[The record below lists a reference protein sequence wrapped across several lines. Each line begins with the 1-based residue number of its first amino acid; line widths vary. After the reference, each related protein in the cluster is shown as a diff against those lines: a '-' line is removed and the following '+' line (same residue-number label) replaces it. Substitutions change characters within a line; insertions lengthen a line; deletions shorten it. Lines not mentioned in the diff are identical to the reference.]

1 MSQEFDVT
9 AVGHAIV
16 DVLAP
21 ATEAFIA
28 DEGLPKGGMTLIDQH
43 RAINLYDKMVSRDEL
58 TQESGGSAGN
68 TIAGVASFGGKAAY
82 IGKVAH
88 DELGE
93 VFSRDLRKMG
103 VSFETPFLHDD
114 PTHTARCLIN
124 ITEDGQRTMATFL
137 GAAALVGPADVDP
150 ELIKA
155 SQITYLEGYLF
166 DTPSGRAAFAKA
178 CEIARSVGRKT
189 AITLSDSFVVDRWRT
204 DLMAFIEQ
212 HIDLVFANESEL
224 LSFFQTDD
232 FYKAVRY
239 LKTKT
244 DLAFIT
250 RSEKGSVAV
259 KADISHDIPVYPVQ
273 AVVDTTGAGDQ
284 YAAGVL
290 YGLTQGLHLE
300 TCGRLGALA
309 AAEVISHYG
318 PRPQVSYAQLA
329 RDNGL
334 I

>member
-1 MSQEFDVT
+1 MLAEYDVV

-16 DVLAP
+16 DVIAP
-21 ATEAFIA
+21 AEPAFLEA
-28 DEGLPKGGMTLIDQH
+28 ESLPAGSMTLIDQH
-43 RAINLYDKMVSRDEL
+43 RALNLYEKMAGRDEI

-93 VFSRDLRKMG
+93 VFSRDLRRLG
-103 VSFETPFLHDD
+103 VKFDTPFLHDD
-114 PTHTARCLIN
+114 PTATARCLIN
-124 ITEDGQRTMATFL
+124 VTPDGQRTMATYL
-137 GAAALVGPADVDP
+137 GAAALVGPQDVDP
-150 ELIKA
+150 AVVEAAKV
-155 SQITYLEGYLF
+155 TYLEGYLF

-178 CEIARSVGRKT
+178 CEIARAAGRQT

-204 DLMAFIEQ
+204 DLLAFIER
-212 HIDLVFANESEL
+212 HIDLMFANESEV

-232 FYKAVRY
+232 FDTAVKYLRTKA
-239 LKTKT
+239 
-244 DLAFIT
+244 DLAFVT

-259 KADISHDIPVYPVQ
+259 TYDQVLPVEVCAAQ
-273 AVVDTTGAGDQ
+273 VIDTTGAGDQ

-290 YGLTQGLHLE
+290 YGLTQGLSVVDA
-300 TCGRLGALA
+300 GKLGSLA
-309 AAEVISHYG
+309 AAEVIGHYG
-318 PRPQVSYAQLA
+318 PRPQVSYGDLA
-329 RDNGL
+329 KARGL